1 MKALCMA
8 MWAIFQRL
16 QWVVITGLCLGL
28 IACSGTG
35 KEKDVTVGWSAERLY
50 SEAKEEIT
58 SGNYQQA
65 IKLLEKLEA
74 RYPFGRYAQ
83 QAQIEAAYVY
93 YKDND
98 AIQALAAADRFIKL
112 HPNHPNV
119 DYAYYLKGLIN
130 FNDNMGFLATLAGED
145 PTARDPKGARAAYD
159 AFKLIVTRYP
169 ESKYAEDAAQR
180 MRYLINAMASN
191 ELLVAR
197 YYFKRGAFLA
207 AANRA
212 QAVVRQYQQ
221 TPVIEEALAIM
232 VRSYDAMGATD
243 LRDDAQ
249 RVLEKNYPDT
259 ELLDK
264 RKLAARTE
272 KIKQSEP
279 WWKLW

>member
-1 MKALCMA
+1 MRQLRWALLTC
-8 MWAIFQRL
+8 
-16 QWVVITGLCLGL
+16 VVLSVA
-28 IACSGTG
+28 ACSGTS
-35 KEKDVTVGWSAERLY
+35 KQTDETAGWSAERLY

-58 SGNYQQA
+58 SGNFQRA
-65 IKLLEKLEA
+65 ISLLEKLEA

-83 QAQIEAAYVY
+83 QAQIESAYVY
-93 YKDND
+93 YRDND
-98 AIQALAAADRFIKL
+98 PVQALAAADRFIKL

-159 AFKLIVTRYP
+159 AFRVIVTRYP
-169 ESKYAEDAAQR
+169 DSKYAEDSAQR

-207 AANRA
+207 AANRS
-212 QAVVRQYQQ
+212 QEIVRQYQQ
-221 TPVIEEALAIM
+221 TPVVEEALAIM
-232 VRSYDAMGATD
+232 VRSYDALGAID
-243 LRDDAQ
+243 LRDDAK
-249 RVLEKNYPDT
+249 RVLDKNFPNSELVDT
-259 ELLDK
+259 K
-264 RKLAARTE
+264 KLAARTE
-272 KIKQSEP
+272 KAKQAEP